1 MIIVYWKCLSFSLSH
16 VMPTF
21 LVNTLQETNSYSLY
35 KFEASMM
42 ILVAVI
48 LKALYT
54 RSPGLM

>member
-42 ILVAVI
+42 ILGAVI
-48 LKALYT
+48 LKTLYT
-54 RSPGLM
+54 KGPG

>member
-42 ILVAVI
+42 ILGAVI

-54 RSPGLM
+54 KGPG